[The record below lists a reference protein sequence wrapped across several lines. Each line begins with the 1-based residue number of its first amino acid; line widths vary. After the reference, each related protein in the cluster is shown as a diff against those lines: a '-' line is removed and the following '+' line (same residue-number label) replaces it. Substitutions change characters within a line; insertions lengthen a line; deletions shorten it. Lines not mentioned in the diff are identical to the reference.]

1 MSTVTEQATTATAS
15 STSSATAMA
24 NSVYTCPRDNGMY
37 YSDTTNRVY
46 QLLCNTG
53 DSSSVGP
60 SPITLLSEGTPSSDV
75 VLFSTVSPVPYSTV
89 SAVSYFAAPSS
100 LPPETNYSCPEA
112 NGEQVRANTGGS
124 YTIGCN
130 EETTGYNALVATASD
145 FNDCMTYCDQLP
157 GCTAWTYSG
166 SCYLKTGTSASNFS
180 FQPSSRGAVSGIRAV
195 PAATNS
201 GLPWSSPTDFVT
213 SSSTSQATG
222 SAEPNDG
229 ELGISATASATL
241 PSSVLSFA
249 EGSTTIVF
257 TQASSIQS
265 SEDLPRSTSDRG
277 ITTQLPSSVVDTSS
291 DLASEIT
298 AAAITSE
305 FGATSGATAS
315 DIGSTAVGGDS
326 AASLSYITSTIFPAS
341 VTNIIIPATTAST
354 PSLTDPMSAS
364 IAIASPSTTCSVFD
378 NLLDICLDAVI
389 TPSVG
394 IGGAVSVGLG
404 SITVVDASTSVGI
417 ALSAA
422 ASANLGISAGTGG
435 VEIGASASIGVSAGI
450 DGSQQPTITT
460 SVPSSSCSAGGNAF
474 DICVDVAITPS
485 IGIGGNA
492 GIAAGSST
500 ITLFDVS
507 ASLAIAPTLAAGV
520 GIGISTGSSEIAL
533 VASATLEANLGLS
546 SGILPNNTAPTT
558 TANCSAGG
566 NVLNVCVDATITAS
580 ANAGLNLNLGPS
592 SSALTLLDASVA
604 LAPSVAAGV
613 DVGLSVGSSGIGLS
627 ASATLGVN
635 LGLSAGLN
643 LGGSQPTANSA
654 LATSSTAMTP
664 IINLLPT
671 SSLASAAGLS
681 IGLGQSTASL
691 ALATSSAISN
701 TIINL
706 LPTSSLASATGLGL
720 GLGQSTASSALAAG
734 LNLGSGQST
743 ASSALAAS
751 SFVPTTVII
760 LLPTSSPGLATV
772 TGLGSSQLT
781 ASSALAGL
789 STASIPNL
797 NLLPTSSLTST
808 TGLGSN
814 LGQSS
819 STALAASSP
828 ITTININLLPTPS
841 LLSATGLGISL
852 SQTASSPTSS
862 LSLAVAGLG
871 QSSSSAS
878 STSSTSSRSSSVS
891 TTTTTNP
898 TSTSTRASTTP
909 NLVQS
914 LTAIVGRQVTY
925 PIDSPKRRQGFTT
938 LVR

>member
-1 MSTVTEQATTATAS
+1 MIIEDCFPLLGQHVVRNHFRAV
-15 STSSATAMA
+15 SSAEHNTTP
-24 NSVYTCPRDNGMY
+24 SDQGCGQRLPEFHDRTFRVIYVDHYTSEASGL
-37 YSDTTNRVY
+37 STTIS
-46 QLLCNTG
+46 QLSTETTGSHNDPHSPDIATNTLSFSGSSMIQSRGQSSSESSPYFVFSPTLTSASPIIGG

-195 PAATNS
+195 PATNS
-201 GLPWSSPTDFVT
+201 GLPGSSPTDFVT

-222 SAEPNDG
+222 SAEPSDG

-241 PSSVLSFA
+241 PSSVPSFA
-249 EGSTTIVF
+249 EGSTTIIF
-257 TQASSIQS
+257 TQASLQS

-450 DGSQQPTITT
+450 DGTQQPTITT
-460 SVPSSSCSAGGNAF
+460 SIPSSSCSAGGNAF

-627 ASATLGVN
+627 ASATLG
-635 LGLSAGLN
+635 
-643 LGGSQPTANSA
+643 
-654 LATSSTAMTP
+654 STD
-664 IINLLPT
+664 
-671 SSLASAAGLS
+671 SKFS
-681 IGLGQSTASL
+681 IG
-691 ALATSSAISN
+691 
-701 TIINL
+701 
-706 LPTSSLASATGLGL
+706 
-720 GLGQSTASSALAAG
+720 
-734 LNLGSGQST
+734 
-743 ASSALAAS
+743 
-751 SFVPTTVII
+751 
-760 LLPTSSPGLATV
+760 
-772 TGLGSSQLT
+772 
-781 ASSALAGL
+781 
-789 STASIPNL
+789 
-797 NLLPTSSLTST
+797 
-808 TGLGSN
+808 
-814 LGQSS
+814 
-819 STALAASSP
+819 
-828 ITTININLLPTPS
+828 
-841 LLSATGLGISL
+841 
-852 SQTASSPTSS
+852 
-862 LSLAVAGLG
+862 
-871 QSSSSAS
+871 
-878 STSSTSSRSSSVS
+878 
-891 TTTTTNP
+891 
-898 TSTSTRASTTP
+898 
-909 NLVQS
+909 
-914 LTAIVGRQVTY
+914 Y
-925 PIDSPKRRQGFTT
+925 PINNHDSNYQ
-938 LVR
+938 LVTNIVSCIGCRTKHWPRSINSEFSIG

>member
-1 MSTVTEQATTATAS
+1 MLPSGSLVITRSGESVILRPTLATS
-15 STSSATAMA
+15 QTSSLVVGA
-24 NSVYTCPRDNGMY
+24 
-37 YSDTTNRVY
+37 
-46 QLLCNTG
+46 
-53 DSSSVGP
+53 SSSVGP
-60 SPITLLSEGTPSSDV
+60 SPVTLLSEGNPSSDV

-157 GCTAWTYSG
+157 GCAAWTYSG

-195 PAATNS
+195 PATNS
-201 GLPWSSPTDFVT
+201 GLPESSPTDFVT

-222 SAEPNDG
+222 SAEPSDG
-229 ELGISATASATL
+229 EPGISATASATI
-241 PSSVLSFA
+241 PSSVPSFA
-249 EGSTTIVF
+249 EKSTTIVF
-257 TQASSIQS
+257 TQASIQS
-265 SEDLPRSTSDRG
+265 SEDLPRSTSDRA

-315 DIGSTAVGGDS
+315 GIGSTAVGGDS

-404 SITVVDASTSVGI
+404 SITVVDASTSVGV

-450 DGSQQPTITT
+450 DGTQQPTITT
-460 SVPSSSCSAGGNAF
+460 SIPSSSCSAGGNAF

-485 IGIGGNA
+485 IGIGGHA

-533 VASATLEANLGLS
+533 VASATFEANLGLS

-627 ASATLGVN
+627 ASATLGSTDSKFSI
-635 LGLSAGLN
+635 GY
-643 LGGSQPTANSA
+643 PINSHDSNYQ
-654 LATSSTAMTP
+654 LATNIVSCIGCRTKHWPRS
-664 IINLLPT
+664 IN
-671 SSLASAAGLS
+671 SEFS
-681 IGLGQSTASL
+681 IGYL
-691 ALATSSAISN
+691 
-701 TIINL
+701 
-706 LPTSSLASATGLGL
+706 
-720 GLGQSTASSALAAG
+720 
-734 LNLGSGQST
+734 
-743 ASSALAAS
+743 
-751 SFVPTTVII
+751 V
-760 LLPTSSPGLATV
+760 
-772 TGLGSSQLT
+772 
-781 ASSALAGL
+781 
-789 STASIPNL
+789 
-797 NLLPTSSLTST
+797 
-808 TGLGSN
+808 SN
-814 LGQSS
+814 LEYHHQS
-819 STALAASSP
+819 
-828 ITTININLLPTPS
+828 
-841 LLSATGLGISL
+841 
-852 SQTASSPTSS
+852 
-862 LSLAVAGLG
+862 
-871 QSSSSAS
+871 
-878 STSSTSSRSSSVS
+878 
-891 TTTTTNP
+891 
-898 TSTSTRASTTP
+898 TP
-909 NLVQS
+909 NLVS
-914 LTAIVGRQVTY
+914 CFGYRIR
-925 PIDSPKRRQGFTT
+925 P
-938 LVR
+938 